1 MVAKQQIVGG
11 YEVGALLGSGT
22 VGEVYHARHCQT
34 GVPAVLKFLHER
46 TAREP
51 DAQRRFVREVAIAEK
66 LDHPN
71 IVRHYDC
78 GLFDDQYF
86 FAMEFVDCGTLKDVL
101 RQRHTLPW
109 REAAECAIQICA
121 ALEHAHQRGIIHRD
135 LKPANLFLS
144 ADGQVKV
151 GDFGL
156 ARDLNKARLTLE
168 GQTVGTCRYMAPEQI
183 SGEAELTG
191 AADLY
196 ALGCILYRA
205 IVGRPPFDGESIIE
219 IFEAHLYS
227 EPPPADLAEDCP
239 RDLSDLVMQ
248 LLAKDPQDRPASAAD
263 VHAALEAI
271 LGGRRVK
278 FVPPRR
284 VETSLDIDASAISEA
299 DPTLPYSN
307 TSVTVVTPA
316 TSSSAQARTKRRWLI
331 VIGVIA
337 SLAFICAVLLWLRL

>member
-1 MVAKQQIVGG
+1 
-11 YEVGALLGSGT
+11 
-22 VGEVYHARHCQT
+22 
-34 GVPAVLKFLHER
+34 
-46 TAREP
+46 
-51 DAQRRFVREVAIAEK
+51 
-66 LDHPN
+66 
-71 IVRHYDC
+71 
-78 GLFDDQYF
+78 
-86 FAMEFVDCGTLKDVL
+86 
-101 RQRHTLPW
+101 
-109 REAAECAIQICA
+109 
-121 ALEHAHQRGIIHRD
+121 
-135 LKPANLFLS
+135 
-144 ADGQVKV
+144 
-151 GDFGL
+151 
-156 ARDLNKARLTLE
+156 
-168 GQTVGTCRYMAPEQI
+168 
-183 SGEAELTG
+183 
-191 AADLY
+191 
-196 ALGCILYRA
+196 
-205 IVGRPPFDGESIIE
+205 
-219 IFEAHLYS
+219 LYS